1 MTTEEI
7 EARAQ
12 RAQDLFKQGYNC
24 SQAVFASCADL
35 YDMKDEALALRLSA
49 SFGGGTGRMRMT
61 CGAANGMF
69 MLAGLECGSATPHD
83 NEGKMGNYKRV
94 QQLAG
99 DFKAKYGSLICAELL
114 GLAPKG
120 QLFIVWTLGSLSSV
134 SWSDMHLLLPIIV
147 LGLVF
152 VLLALKPLNGLL
164 LGEDYARGL
173 GINVSRT
180 RLYIVLATGLLAGG
194 VTAFC
199 GPIAFIGVA
208 VPHIARGLFRTSNHR
223 ITVPASALLGACLL
237 LVCDVLCSLFTYP
250 LPISTVSALFGAPVI
265 IWIILKQK

>member
-35 YDMKDEALALRLSA
+35 YDMKDEALALRLAA

-69 MLAGLECGSATPHD
+69 MLAGLHNGSATPHD
-83 NEGKMGNYKRV
+83 NEGKMANYAFV

-114 GLAPKG
+114 GLAPRPQDPKPEERT
-120 QLFIVWTLGSLSSV
+120 QQYYEKRPCSEMVAEAVRIYLRSL
-134 SWSDMHLLLPIIV
+134 
-147 LGLVF
+147 
-152 VLLALKPLNGLL
+152 N
-164 LGEDYARGL
+164 
-173 GINVSRT
+173 
-180 RLYIVLATGLLAGG
+180 
-194 VTAFC
+194 
-199 GPIAFIGVA
+199 
-208 VPHIARGLFRTSNHR
+208 
-223 ITVPASALLGACLL
+223 
-237 LVCDVLCSLFTYP
+237 
-250 LPISTVSALFGAPVI
+250 
-265 IWIILKQK
+265 